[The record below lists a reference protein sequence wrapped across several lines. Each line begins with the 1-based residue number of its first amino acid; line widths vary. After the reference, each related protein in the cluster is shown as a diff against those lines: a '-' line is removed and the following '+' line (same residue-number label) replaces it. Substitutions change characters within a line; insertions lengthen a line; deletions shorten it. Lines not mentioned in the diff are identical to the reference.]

1 MEQQDVFYD
10 GAEYIETVSV
20 GINNLGCFTTARIMH
35 VQIIKVIVWHCFQS
49 GGGGGCIIYEI
60 ILSSAA
66 QTVTVSPLGFW
77 EQGQ

>member
-49 GGGGGCIIYEI
+49 GGGEDV
-60 ILSSAA
+60 LSMKLSFQA
-66 QTVTVSPLGFW
+66 LHRL
-77 EQGQ
+77 

>member
-20 GINNLGCFTTARIMH
+20 GINSLRSFTTTHIMH
-35 VQIIKVIVWHCFQS
+35 GQ
-49 GGGGGCIIYEI
+49 I
-60 ILSSAA
+60 ILSRTAP
-66 QTVTVSPLGFW
+66 TVTVFPLGFW